1 MKLKQIKY
9 SNQRSP
15 PRLKIKNKKN
25 GKETEMAFFVSAIAL
40 LQSIVMLI
48 GAAVCLWG
56 VINLMEGYGGDN
68 PAANA
73 HVQ

>member
-1 MKLKQIKY
+1 M
-9 SNQRSP
+9 
-15 PRLKIKNKKN
+15 
-25 GKETEMAFFVSAIAL
+25 TFFVSAIAL

-68 PAANA
+68 PAAKSQGIKQFMAN
-73 HVQ
+73 